1 MWGGFWKARIL
12 DSSLRF
18 AAFGMTG
25 TGVGILLQSCVP
37 TQMDS
42 GFRRNDGAG
51 SWILPATGDFRLTKG
66 SLYNARRRHRLNRV
80 CVALPISPKEPDFLA
95 TSSQTTETGPV
106 RESGRITSLDLI
118 RGVAVLGILL
128 MNAVLFGL
136 GNAPY
141 FNLSAG
147 GSETWLDWAV
157 GIFGEVFVDQKF
169 MGLFSLLFGAGM
181 ILFIDRASEKGRRAV
196 VLNLW
201 RNALLLVIGILHF
214 QIWDGD
220 VLMVYAVSS
229 VFLLALRKMPNW
241 ALISLGVAVF
251 LLSVFSTLLTQVI
264 ADTTDASLS
273 GLWTPG
279 EIAEDEVIAPLY
291 LLGFFLRAL
300 GLILVGAGLYRA
312 GFMNGGLPARTYRR
326 IAVIGLAVGLPLA
339 AAGVIITAVNDY
351 SRDIA
356 FMGQIPNT
364 LGTIPASLGY
374 MSIIILWNNRADNW
388 FKERLRAVGRM
399 ALTNYLSQ
407 SALGLIVLTVV
418 LGDADFVNRGAV
430 LVFVFAVWALQLW
443 WSKAWLSRFLFGPAE
458 WLWRV
463 ATYRRGQPFRRSR
476 ES

>member
-1 MWGGFWKARIL
+1 MAI
-12 DSSLRF
+12 
-18 AAFGMTG
+18 
-25 TGVGILLQSCVP
+25 P
-37 TQMDS
+37 
-42 GFRRNDGAG
+42 
-51 SWILPATGDFRLTKG
+51 
-66 SLYNARRRHRLNRV
+66 
-80 CVALPISPKEPDFLA
+80 
-95 TSSQTTETGPV
+95 SQTTGSGPV

-128 MNAVLFGL
+128 MNAVQFGL

-169 MGLFSLLFGAGM
+169 MGLFSLLFGAGV
-181 ILFIDRASEKGRRAV
+181 ILFIDRAIEKGRRAV
-196 VLNLW
+196 VLNLG

-214 QIWDGD
+214 QLWDGD

-241 ALISLGVAVF
+241 ALISLGIAVF
-251 LLSVFSTLLTQVI
+251 MLSVLSTLLVQVI

-279 EIAEDEVIAPLY
+279 EIAEDEVVGPLY

-326 IAVIGLAVGLPLA
+326 IAAIGLAVGLPLA

-351 SRDIA
+351 SREIA
-356 FMGQIPNT
+356 FIGQLPNT

-374 MSIIILWNNRADNW
+374 MSLIILWNNRTDSW
-388 FKERLRAVGRM
+388 LKERLRAVGRM

-407 SALGLIVLTVV
+407 TVLGVLVLTVL
-418 LGDADFVNRGAV
+418 LGDADFVSRSVV
-430 LVFVFAVWALQLW
+430 LAFVFGVWALQLW

-463 ATYRRGQPFRRSR
+463 ATYRRSQPFRRSR